1 MWLLLLREVDDCSR
15 GKDDSNGESAS
26 WMSLLSPKSST
37 WHNEVV
43 ARFDETSVP
52 PLAFLPSCCSKMNLT
67 IAPSPSPLC
76 YSLVLLLCLGFNAS
90 TRLEI
95 IIILLES
102 KIVHSETSFSNSRGR
117 LRTTTTR

>member
-67 IAPSPSPLC
+67 IAPSPLC
-76 YSLVLLLCLGFNAS
+76 YSLFLLLCLGFNAS